1 MESVADGNE
10 TDNAALPVV
19 ITSYYDANCE
29 AVLKDAYQ
37 NLAG

>member
-19 ITSYYDANCE
+19 ITSYYDAKCE